1 MSRST
6 AGRFTSL
13 ITLLAAVVL
22 VAGFIPAV
30 AEAKQAPPE
39 PKKVKK
45 VKKVKGPPVQVRRT
59 SKGGLEYTNVQRRR
73 QDGQAVP
80 AKAASADDLP
90 SEGPEGQADV
100 EEVFRPLPNPVCNRP
115 GHAML
120 ESGIPDLPEPEPGA
134 CDPPQQDE
142 QTVAGSI
149 DPAERAAII
158 RQAVQHL
165 LVEPGEV
172 GVLPGRALTGLETFF
187 WVEDV
192 EPRITPPDEG
202 PFGMEI
208 RAWPVGYRWEFGDG
222 RSMSSNGP
230 GNPQA
235 PRSSEIS
242 HVYQR
247 GGRLEAR
254 VVVTWEGSAS
264 SDAGTQAVPGPFTT
278 TASVPVQVDQIRA
291 RLVG

>member
-1 MSRST
+1 MPST
-6 AGRFTSL
+6 RVTSSTISML
-13 ITLLAAVVL
+13 AVVIVL
-22 VAGFIPAV
+22 MVPAGPAW
-30 AEAKQAPPE
+30 AEPGNCPPPE
-39 PKKVKK
+39 RILVNGK
-45 VKKVKGPPVQVRRT
+45 PVLINRC
-59 SKGGLEYTNVQRRR
+59 SSE
-73 QDGQAVP
+73 DQAVSN
-80 AKAASADDLP
+80 ASAADLR
-90 SEGPEGQADV
+90 SEGPEGQAAV

-115 GHAML
+115 GHATL
-120 ESGIPDLPEPEPGA
+120 EAGIPDLPQPEPGE
-134 CDPPQQDE
+134 CDPPQSEEPGGDP
-142 QTVAGSI
+142 I

-187 WVEDV
+187 WVEGV
-192 EPRITPPDEG
+192 GTRVTPPDEG

-222 RSMSSNGP
+222 RSLSSDGP
-230 GNPQA
+230 GNPDA
-235 PRSSEIS
+235 PQSSEVS

-264 SDAGTQAVPGPFTT
+264 SDAGTQPVPGPFTT
-278 TASVPVQVDQIRA
+278 TATVPVQVDQIRA